1 MKNNIL
7 QSLIHTT
14 INSSNIKDIKEI
26 QTKFNENPNITTI
39 LKDKNVQTLL
49 KDLVNDLVSQ
59 NKTTKMVLDI
69 LKNEP
74 IFKEFK
80 SFSGELKSL
89 ISLLE
94 KSNIKSDIIPKF
106 KTQIIDIKNID
117 DKILK
122 DNIGKS
128 GVFLESY
135 LKNLSNKLNNIKLKN
150 ELKQNIFEDVKTILL
165 QVKEELNGDS
175 ELLKQTTKLLNQ
187 IDYYQLL
194 STTNYSNYTYL
205 PFSWDDLEDGDIN
218 FSQEDENNFSCQ
230 IYLELKYYGKVKI
243 NILFNTPNNLFLSFF
258 LEQNNLKDKIQTDL
272 KLLRKSL
279 KELNIKIEN
288 IFIFDLNTKENSSKE
303 FKAYNNYN
311 NHIGIDIKA

>member
-150 ELKQNIFEDVKTILL
+150 ELKQNIFEDVKTIL
-165 QVKEELNGDS
+165 
-175 ELLKQTTKLLNQ
+175 
-187 IDYYQLL
+187 
-194 STTNYSNYTYL
+194 
-205 PFSWDDLEDGDIN
+205 
-218 FSQEDENNFSCQ
+218 
-230 IYLELKYYGKVKI
+230 
-243 NILFNTPNNLFLSFF
+243 
-258 LEQNNLKDKIQTDL
+258 
-272 KLLRKSL
+272 
-279 KELNIKIEN
+279 
-288 IFIFDLNTKENSSKE
+288 
-303 FKAYNNYN
+303 
-311 NHIGIDIKA
+311 